1 MPISFSVDTAS
12 KVPPFDQIKH
22 TVIEAIETKSVNVDE
37 KLPAIRALA
46 TELGLAV
53 NTVARSYRELE
64 EEGYVVTQGRSGT
77 RISSTA
83 VPSDIALSQLTR
95 EYVAKLRELGIDK
108 EKALSAVET
117 AFSA

>member
-1 MPISFSVDTAS
+1 MPILFSIDASS

-22 TVIEAIETKSVNVDE
+22 VVVAAIESKEAQVNE

-46 TELGLAV
+46 SELGLAV

-83 VPSDIALSQLTR
+83 VPSAIALAQITKD
-95 EYVAKLRELGIDK
+95 YVNQVRGLGI
-108 EKALSAVET
+108 ELSEAVSAVET
-117 AFSA
+117 AFKL